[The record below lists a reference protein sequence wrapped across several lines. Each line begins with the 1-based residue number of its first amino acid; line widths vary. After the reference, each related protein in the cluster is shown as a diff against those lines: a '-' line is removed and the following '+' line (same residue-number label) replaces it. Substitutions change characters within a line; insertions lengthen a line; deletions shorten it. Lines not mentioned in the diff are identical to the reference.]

1 MNDYIHNKQPKDP
14 NLCKLIR
21 KTITVNRKELG
32 LEFEDVACELGLNQ
46 GTLSN
51 KLKPSMA
58 TADLTLNEFIHFLE
72 LTGDYAAL
80 DYIADKFGMVLVPKN
95 QAQTKVSDINLL
107 VDMASIENNDVFRT
121 VKMAIADD
129 VITPEEKKAILK
141 EINEAQKA
149 NAELKDLVLHTAISE
164 VDK

>member
-1 MNDYIHNKQPKDP
+1 MNDFVHNKQPKDP
-14 NLCKLIR
+14 SLCRLIR

-32 LEFEDVACELGLNQ
+32 LEFEDVAFELGLNQ

-58 TADLTLNEFIHFLE
+58 TNDLSITEFIHFLE

-80 DYIADKFGMVLVPKN
+80 DYIADKFGMVLVAKK
-95 QAQTKVSDINLL
+95 QAQAKISDINLL
-107 VDMASIENNDVFRT
+107 VDMASMENNDVFSV
-121 VKMAIADD
+121 VKRAMADG
-129 VITPEEKKAILK
+129 VITPEEREAILK

-149 NAELKDLVLHTAISE
+149 NAELKDLVLHTAIS
-164 VDK
+164 DQ